1 MQMPRLMLAMFAITA
16 CRSAEPPSRV
26 IVSNENAGTVSVI
39 DPDAGRVISVIEVG
53 KRPRGMR
60 VSRDGRTLYVALSGS
75 PKAPPGVDE
84 ATLPPADR
92 AADGI
97 GVVDLTSMS
106 LVRTIESGQDPEA
119 FDLVGDDLLV
129 VSNEETSEASIV
141 DLRQRRVRVRV
152 RVGGEPEGVTTAPD
166 GLVWVTSEEDHTASV
181 IDPQQGTVVATVAT
195 GLRPRAIAFHGT
207 RGVITGEN
215 DGSLTIVDT
224 HMRAAVGRIQLPTTG
239 AVPPR
244 PVGVAIAAD
253 GRRAYVATGRAG
265 GVAIVDLD
273 AREVVDVIEGV
284 GTRPWGITLARDGL
298 LYTANGPSDDVS
310 VIDPGTAAIVRRIRS
325 GGSPWGAVSL

>member
-1 MQMPRLMLAMFAITA
+1 MQLGCLMLAMLALTA
-16 CRSAEPPSRV
+16 CRSAERPSRIV
-26 IVSNENAGTVSVI
+26 VSNENAGTVSVI
-39 DPDAGRVISVIEVG
+39 DPDSAGVIAVIAVG

-60 VSRDGRTLYVALSGS
+60 ASRDGKTLYVALSGS
-75 PKAPPGVDE
+75 PKAPPGIDE

-92 AADGI
+92 SADGI

-106 LVRTIESGQDPEA
+106 LIRTIESGQDPEA

-141 DLRQRRVRVRV
+141 DLRERRVRARV
-152 RVGGEPEGVTTAPD
+152 PVGGEPEGVTTAPD
-166 GLVWVTSEEDHTASV
+166 GLVWVTSEQDHSASV
-181 IDPQQGTVVATVAT
+181 IDPQQGRVVATVTT
-195 GLRPRAIAFHGT
+195 GLRPRAIAFHGD

-215 DGSLTIVDT
+215 DGSLTIVDIRT
-224 HMRAAVGRIQLPTTG
+224 RSAIARIQLPTTG

-253 GRRAYVATGRAG
+253 GRHAYVATGRAG

-273 AREVVDVIEGV
+273 AREVIHMIDGV

-298 LYTANGPSDDVS
+298 LYTANGPSDDVT
-310 VIDPGTAAIVRRIRS
+310 VIDPRTASIVRRIRS
-325 GGSPWGAVSL
+325 GGSPWGAISL